1 MPNENQH
8 AAEVLPESH
17 CHLLGVIAGPPALLR
32 TGEIERVVFG
42 LDCGQDRVVQVE
54 APFCRF
60 ALPDDDEV
68 RLGPGAPLVDL
79 PDGAP
84 LEVRGRLQLRPLCVV
99 PVWTRRLP
107 APPETPRVQLETGP
121 LRMEAYARPDRGQR
135 EGASLR
141 TATGTVVRA
150 VLPNNTWV
158 VTGATVDLA
167 VLPPRRGREQAAL
180 YVARLTPLG

>member
-17 CHLLGVIAGPPALLR
+17 CHLLGVIAGPPALFR
-32 TGEIERVVFG
+32 TGAIERVVFG
-42 LDCGQDRVVQVE
+42 LDCGQERIVQVE

-60 ALPDDDEV
+60 ALPDDEV

-79 PDGAP
+79 ADGAP

-99 PVWTRRLP
+99 PVWTRRLA

-121 LRMEAYARPDRGQR
+121 LRMEAYARPDHGQR
-135 EGASLR
+135 QEASLR
-141 TATGTVVRA
+141 TSAGTVFRA